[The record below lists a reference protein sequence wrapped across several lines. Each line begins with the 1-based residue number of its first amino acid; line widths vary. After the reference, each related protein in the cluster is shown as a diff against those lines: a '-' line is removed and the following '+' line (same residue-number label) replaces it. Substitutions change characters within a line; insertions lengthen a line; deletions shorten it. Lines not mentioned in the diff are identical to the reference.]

1 MLKAFKTKVNTM
13 RFIMTNLTKREIK
26 NTFLK
31 MLEDKPLNQITV
43 KALVAE
49 CGINRNSFYYHYPDI
64 PALIEEIVK
73 EEADE
78 IIREYASVDSMQ
90 TGLNAI
96 LAFAS
101 MKRRTLLHIF
111 NSVNR
116 DIFEQHL
123 WKICEYVVG
132 AYLESIFENS
142 KLSEFERKIAI
153 KFYICECFGFA
164 IDWFTNGME
173 EDNEARIETFCEFNK
188 KIFKQFLY
196 ET

>member
-1 MLKAFKTKVNTM
+1 
-13 RFIMTNLTKREIK
+13 MTNLTKREIK

-31 MLEDKPLNQITV
+31 MLEEKPLNQITV
-43 KALVAE
+43 KALVSE

-64 PALIEEIVK
+64 PAIIEEIVK
-73 EEADE
+73 DEADG
-78 IIREYASVDSMQ
+78 IIKEYSSIDSMQ

-101 MKRRTLLHIF
+101 MKRKALLHIF

-142 KLSEFERKIAI
+142 KLNEFEIKIAI
-153 KFYICECFGFA
+153 KFYICE
-164 IDWFTNGME
+164 
-173 EDNEARIETFCEFNK
+173 
-188 KIFKQFLY
+188 
-196 ET
+196 